1 MHYHQLIK
9 LELKH
14 SFAAELDVGQFSDQ
28 VRMRL
33 ASQLITGISRVLQ
46 ELLKYFNGTIIWTAF
61 VPSFPVEPVI
71 FYLYLNEVLLPG
83 KLSGAP
89 ALFKATSFL

>member
-14 SFAAELDVGQFSDQ
+14 SFAAELDVRQFSDQ

-71 FYLYLNEVLLPG
+71 FHLYLNEVLLPG

-89 ALFKATSFL
+89 ALFKASSFL